1 MLNCTSSKPVRNLV
15 MSIGILAASFSHGGV
30 RAGTVPIQ
38 IASVREAD
46 FQLAQ
51 ASLLTE
57 MEQEILR
64 RINQHRASKGLPALA
79 WSSDVANQARSHS
92 RNMAKK
98 IVSFGHQGF
107 PERSKAINNSLQSRS
122 TAENVAWVAS
132 RRDPAGQAV
141 EAWLKS
147 PKHLQNIEGNFSM
160 TGIGI
165 SLSSSGEY
173 YFTQDFA
180 QK

>member
-1 MLNCTSSKPVRNLV
+1 MLNCTSSKTVRNLV
-15 MSIGILAASFSHGGV
+15 MSIGILTASFSHGGV

-38 IASVREAD
+38 VASIREAD
-46 FQLAQ
+46 FQIAQ
-51 ASLLTE
+51 ASLIAE

-64 RINQHRASKGLPALA
+64 RINQHRARKGLSALS
-79 WSSDVANQARSHS
+79 WSPDIAHQARSHS

-107 PERSKAINNSLQSRS
+107 SERSKAINNSIQSRS

-132 RRDPAGQAV
+132 RRDPAGQAI

-165 SLSSSGEY
+165 SISSSGEY